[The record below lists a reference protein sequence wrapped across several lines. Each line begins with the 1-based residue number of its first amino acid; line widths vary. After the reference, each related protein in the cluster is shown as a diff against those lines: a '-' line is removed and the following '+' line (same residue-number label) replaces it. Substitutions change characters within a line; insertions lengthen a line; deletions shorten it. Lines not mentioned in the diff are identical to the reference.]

1 MNDWLNKPWVIRVI
15 SLFLAILTFTV
26 ISFDNQDTRNADVG
40 NFDSIFNSSQESVVL
55 EDVPVNIQIDDE
67 QYVVSGVPELITMEL
82 SGTLSVVQSTATQ
95 RNFDVF
101 VDLNDLGPGDHTVPI
116 EYDGISNRL
125 NVRTDPESIDI
136 TIEERGEDEY
146 QVRIDYTNS
155 DAMQEGFEVESA
167 TVTPSVVTITSAQ
180 SVINRI
186 SDVRAV
192 VDLEGIEES
201 TTLDDV
207 PVRVYDNEGNQLNVR
222 IEPNTVTVDL
232 SVINPNK
239 TVPIEL
245 ETTGELPEG
254 FNLIDIEILDDAEVQ
269 LFAASEVLDV
279 IEQIETEPVDLSTL
293 TESTEVTIALD
304 LPEGIR
310 ESSIDEVTVRVEL
323 EETTETGLENV
334 EIELDNLSQDLETNF
349 IDPETGRLN
358 VSVSGYPSDLAGVE
372 ASDLRLSINLDGL
385 SSGEH
390 ELPIEIDAPENV
402 TVALPRDDVTVALQ

>member
-146 QVRIDYTNS
+146 QVRIDYTNL

-254 FNLIDIEILDDAEVQ
+254 FNLVDIEILDDAEVQ

>member
-146 QVRIDYTNS
+146 QVRIDYTNL

-254 FNLIDIEILDDAEVQ
+254 FNLVDIEILDDAEVQ
-269 LFAASEVLDV
+269 LFAASEVLEV

>member
-125 NVRTDPESIDI
+125 NVRIDPESIDI

-146 QVRIDYTNS
+146 QVRIDYTNL

-254 FNLIDIEILDDAEVQ
+254 FNLVDIEILDDAEVQ
-269 LFAASEVLDV
+269 LFAASEVLEV

>member
-146 QVRIDYTNS
+146 QVRIDYTNL

>member
-125 NVRTDPESIDI
+125 NVRIDPESIDI

-146 QVRIDYTNS
+146 QVRIDYTNL

-254 FNLIDIEILDDAEVQ
+254 FNLVDIEILDDAEVQ